1 MKKTIVLPESFLPFS
16 EHSVGNIRLHEFQ
29 VRIMNVLSQEE
40 DCLLIQ
46 APTGSGKTF
55 AFTLPLM
62 GDFSNRVD
70 GPKELI
76 ITPTN
81 ALAHQIR
88 DDVLKGMEGT
98 DRKLDVGIWTART
111 LGPSWWER
119 TDEIVRSL
127 DFNDVIV
134 SNPDIISLFVAG
146 FYLHPG
152 DRAKQWTRLFRRI
165 SVVFIDEYHS
175 YPEEE
180 VAKILSFILLAKAT
194 GNSHV
199 KYVFT
204 SATPN
209 SKIADL
215 LTDLGITYSQF
226 AEMPSLAGS
235 LQDMRKFRG
244 EVSVTFT
251 DEKLKDALEGVLKE
265 MPEGRTLFLADH
277 VVDAEMM
284 IDRVMEVLPGES
296 VCEMTGS
303 ETRNPDRKKPTGK
316 ERLIMATNAAELGL
330 NMDVDL
336 AHIEPGLHLENFKQR
351 FGRVARGKSG
361 ELVVHIDKEII
372 SQIPDD
378 VSTDADL
385 FATLEQSLPGKDFY
399 ITAVKNVMS
408 AYLYRVYRMSRQG
421 VPEEVESIRNK
432 GPLFYAFKELD
443 DLMKKI
449 KVLGKDIFKDIDD
462 LQQWGKWWDGYLE
475 AFSFFRGRSTDVP
488 VVLPR
493 HDRKETIFDIV
504 WFKRNVREF
513 EILKTP
519 GSAKKKYKIIE
530 YLSSPEEV
538 VLHYNFLKEFSVKWQ
553 GGGVAFVKDM
563 KSKLREQ
570 FNAFFDEYR
579 TDIKLS
585 RNREFIEG
593 IEKMKHDF
601 PKVLEAIYPTLIPPD
616 EVNKVAE
623 ETFI

>member
-1 MKKTIVLPESFLPFS
+1 
-16 EHSVGNIRLHEFQ
+16 
-29 VRIMNVLSQEE
+29 
-40 DCLLIQ
+40 
-46 APTGSGKTF
+46 
-55 AFTLPLM
+55 
-62 GDFSNRVD
+62 
-70 GPKELI
+70 
-76 ITPTN
+76 
-81 ALAHQIR
+81 
-88 DDVLKGMEGT
+88 
-98 DRKLDVGIWTART
+98 
-111 LGPSWWER
+111 
-119 TDEIVRSL
+119 
-127 DFNDVIV
+127 
-134 SNPDIISLFVAG
+134 
-146 FYLHPG
+146 
-152 DRAKQWTRLFRRI
+152 
-165 SVVFIDEYHS
+165 VFIDEYHS

-284 IDRVMEVLPGES
+284 IDRAMEELPGERIR
-296 VCEMTGS
+296 EMTGS
-303 ETRNPDRKKPTGK
+303 ETRNPDRKEPTGK

-361 ELVVHIDKEII
+361 ELVVHVDKEII
-372 SQIPDD
+372 SQISDD

-385 FATLEQSLPGKDFY
+385 FAALEQSLPGKDFY
-399 ITAVKNVMS
+399 ITAVKNVVS

-432 GPLFYAFKELD
+432 GPLFYAFKEFN
-443 DLMKKI
+443 DLVEKI
-449 KVLGKDIFKDIDD
+449 KVLGKDIFEEKD

-493 HDRKETIFDIV
+493 RDRKETTFDII
-504 WFKRNVREF
+504 WLLKNTCS
-513 EILKTP
+513 EIMETP
-519 GSAKKKYKIIE
+519 GNKKGKYKIIE

-538 VLHYNFLKEFSVKWQ
+538 VLHYNFLKQFSVKWQ

-579 TDIKLS
+579 VDIELS

-593 IEKMKHDF
+593 IEKKMKHDF